1 MVCATNK
8 GKGNDKSKS
17 VYSSYGIALDGKG
30 ELNLG
35 NNSTRNVM
43 IFGVDDILASH
54 TDSRKNNILVLG
66 ERGLLLMVLMVFMDF
81 WY

>member
-8 GKGNDKSKS
+8 GKGNDKSKY

-54 TDSRKNNILVLG
+54 TDNRKNNILVLG
-66 ERGLLLMVLMVFMDF
+66 ERGLVLMVLMVFMDF